1 MENGKPL
8 ILVVD
13 DDPHLC
19 EILAHILALEGYAS
33 GVAHTGAEALRALR
47 QSPPDLVLLDLKLP
61 DTQGL
66 ELLPALRRG
75 GPSVPVIMISGEGT
89 IQTAVKAVGMGA
101 YDFLEKPL
109 DPDRVLLTIRNA
121 LERRRLE
128 DEKASLLRTV
138 AAQADMIGDSEA
150 MRRVHEWIL
159 KAARTGSKV
168 LIEGE
173 NGTGKELVARAIHRT
188 GPKAD
193 KPFVAV
199 NCAAIPET
207 LIESELFGYRK
218 GAFTGAVSD
227 RPGKFQAAEGGTL
240 FLDEIGDMS
249 PVTQAKVLRAIEA
262 EAVEPVGA
270 PAPLRTD
277 IRLIAATNK
286 DLRTEMAEGRFR
298 EDLYFRL
305 NVLAIRIPALR
316 ERREDIPLLV
326 GHFIRHFC
334 REHGVDLKRI
344 EPSAMERL
352 STLAWP
358 GNVRELR
365 NFTEKMVVLIDRDE
379 IRDADLVPLLG
390 LPERPGRTDASRTLT
405 LHEAKERFER
415 EFIREKLEAAGWN
428 VTRAAEALGLPR
440 TYLHRKIKELG
451 LGGGR

>member
-8 ILVVD
+8 VLVVD

-33 GVAHTGAEALRALR
+33 AAAHTGAEALQALR
-47 QSPPDLVLLDLKLP
+47 QSPADLVLLDLKLP
-61 DTQGL
+61 DTDGL
-66 ELLPALRRG
+66 DLLSALRRG
-75 GPSVPVIMISGEGT
+75 EPPVPVIMISGEGT
-89 IQTAVKAVGMGA
+89 IRTAVKAVGMGA

-109 DPDRVLLTIRNA
+109 DPDRVLLTVRNA

-138 AAQADMIGDSEA
+138 AAQYAMIGESEA

-173 NGTGKELVARAIHRT
+173 NGTGKELVARAIHRA
-188 GPKAD
+188 GQKAD
-193 KPFVAV
+193 RPFVAV

-262 EAVEPVGA
+262 EVVEPVGA
-270 PAPLRTD
+270 SAPVRTD

-305 NVLAIRIPALR
+305 NVLNIRIPALR

-326 GHFIRHFC
+326 GHFIRLFC

-344 EPSAMERL
+344 EPSAMEHL
-352 STLAWP
+352 SALPWA

-365 NFTEKMVVLIDRDE
+365 NFMEKLVVLIDREE
-379 IRDADLVPLLG
+379 IRKADLVPLLS
-390 LPERPGRTDASRTLT
+390 LPERAGRSDDPSPLT

-415 EFIREKLEAAGWN
+415 GFIREKLEAAGWN

-440 TYLHRKIKELG
+440 TYLHRKMKQLG
-451 LGGGR
+451 L